1 MGQFDYVQ
9 NLSPGRS
16 VFDLSYDKKLTC
28 DMGQLIPIVCEEMV
42 PGDRFQLAHEIV
54 ARMQPLV
61 APVLHEINVF
71 THTFF
76 VPYRILWEN
85 WEEWISGGPDGD
97 YDLAGD
103 PIPEWIPSVP
113 VDGTVKGSLWDYLG
127 LPIQGLPAGLYPI
140 DFPRRAYNLI
150 YNEFYRDENL
160 QDEVPLS
167 NEAILNRSYQ
177 KDYFTSALPWQQRG
191 QAPAIP
197 LTGSTSATW
206 ANDVVGSIAAIGGGA
221 GTLSNLQYG
230 NAPTRLN
237 DAAKT
242 RLEADLSTKIPKD
255 NLGSNTV
262 DLSAAETFNVNDIRT
277 AVQIQ
282 KWLER
287 NARGGVRYV
296 EFLKM
301 HFNVYPRDDRLQRPE
316 YVGGTKM
323 PIVISEVLQ
332 TSGTPNDPD
341 AGYTGD
347 PLGEMGGHGI
357 TADFQFSGNI
367 NAQEYGL
374 VMTLMSIMPAPG
386 YQQGINRQW
395 LRKTRYDFF
404 FPEFAHL
411 SEQAI
416 LQGEIYVQ
424 NDANENTKI
433 FGYQGRYDEMRV
445 KHNMVCAGM
454 RDTFDYWHLSR
465 KFATA
470 PLLNETFI
478 KVDPDENKRIFA
490 VQDEPGFIMNIGNKI
505 KAVRPMP
512 AMATPGLMDHF

>member
-61 APVLHEINVF
+61 APVLHEINVY

-127 LPIQGLPAGLYPI
+127 LPLQGLPAGLYPI

-160 QDEVPLS
+160 QDEVLLT

-197 LTGSTSATW
+197 LTGTTNAEFVLGTIGSFETVTAPNQANISDHLFAHPGGSAQEKFL
-206 ANDVVGSIAAIGGGA
+206 NS
-221 GTLSNLQYG
+221 LS
-230 NAPTRLN
+230 A
-237 DAAKT
+237 
-242 RLEADLSTKIPKD
+242 
-255 NLGSNTV
+255 SNTV
-262 DLSAAETFNVNDIRT
+262 DLSTAETFNVSDLRT

-301 HFNVYPRDDRLQRPE
+301 HFNVHPRDDRLQRPE

-332 TSGTPNDPD
+332 TSGTPNDPT

-416 LQGEIYVQ
+416 LQGELYVQ

-445 KHNMVCAGM
+445 KHNMVCADM

-512 AMATPGLMDHF
+512 AIATPGLMDHF